1 MCPTTTNQ
9 NTAPSAVEFRNVTKT
24 FGSIVA
30 NHNISFSIP
39 RGTIEALVGENGAG
53 KSTAMKILFGLYKE
67 DSGDVLVY
75 GKPQHWRSPKDAIK
89 NGIGMVH
96 QHFMLAE
103 TATGLDNILLG
114 DEEETLKLP
123 FIPVALNV
131 INRKAAAK
139 KIKEIAKKYGID
151 VPLNIR
157 ISKLSVG
164 QQQRIEILKIL
175 YRNADILI
183 LDEPTAV
190 LTPLEVDEL
199 FVNLKKLK
207 DEGKTII
214 IVTHKLKE
222 VLNFTDHIT
231 VFRAGHMIGQMQTS
245 DATEEKIARMM
256 VGKNVNLHPHIEE
269 AKNVRPPVLT
279 LKDLTLCGG
288 EIVGIAGVEG
298 NGQSE
303 LIDLVHKSAIEQLDH
318 AMGLIPE
325 DRQFD
330 GLLLHMSA
338 AENYLLGRQWE
349 KKFRFGFFQ
358 NTKKIKETVESEMEK
373 YDVRPRDITL
383 TAAQFSGGNQ
393 QKIIIA
399 REFGKNPSLI
409 VAANPTRGVDIGAIE
424 FIHDQILK
432 SRDSGTAI
440 LLISSELD
448 EITKLSDR
456 IFVMYGGKFV
466 AQYRRGEADDH
477 TLGLAMCGGLKK

>member
-1 MCPTTTNQ
+1 MYPTTTNQ
-9 NTAPSAVEFRNVTKT
+9 TKNSAVEFKEVTKT
-24 FGSIVA
+24 FGSVVA
-30 NHNISFSIP
+30 NHKISFSVP
-39 RGTIEALVGENGAG
+39 QGSIEALVGENGAG

-67 DSGDVLVY
+67 DSGEILVK
-75 GKPQHWRSPKDAIK
+75 GKPQHWRSPRDAIK

-114 DEEETLKLP
+114 DEEETLKFP
-123 FIPVALNV
+123 FVPVSLNF
-131 INRKAAAK
+131 IDRKKAK
-139 KIKEIAKKYGID
+139 ERIECIAKNYGID
-151 VPLNIR
+151 VPLDVKV
-157 ISKLSVG
+157 SKLSVG
-164 QQQRIEILKIL
+164 MQQRIEILKIL
-175 YRNADILI
+175 YRNANILI

-190 LTPLEVDEL
+190 LTPIEVEEL
-199 FVNLKKLK
+199 FKNLKKLK

-231 VFRAGHMIGQMQTS
+231 VFRSGRIVGEMQTA

-256 VGKNVNLHPHIEE
+256 VGKNINLHPHIEQG
-269 AKNVRPPVLT
+269 KNLKPLELN
-279 LKDLTLCGG
+279 LKDLTLHKG

-303 LIDLVHKSAIEQLDH
+303 LIDLVYNTALSQGDYAV
-318 AMGLIPE
+318 GLIPE

-330 GLLLHMSA
+330 GLLMNMSA
-338 AENYLLGRQWE
+338 VENYLLGRQWD
-349 KKFRFGFFQ
+349 KSFRFGFFQ
-358 NTKKIKETVESEMEK
+358 NTQKIKETVESEMKK
-373 YDVRPRDITL
+373 YDVRPKNPDL
-383 TAAQFSGGNQ
+383 LASQFSGGNQ

-409 VAANPTRGVDIGAIE
+409 IAANPTRGVDIGAIE

-432 SRDSGTAI
+432 SRDSGAAI

-456 IFVMYGGKFV
+456 ILVMYNGKIV
-466 AQYRRGEADDH
+466 AQYTRGQADDH
-477 TLGLAMCGGLKK
+477 TIGLAMCGGLK